1 MVVATWTTGG
11 SWRKVL
17 ALKIIEAP
25 QPAKADELTAEGIHC
40 NRCVVTL
47 NRIESSIKPI
57 IIRYPSYPIVLIEH
71 DWTYHIYPNPLFLKV
86 GWVSHWPWTLQKPS
100 GTHGFDPHLI
110 GQEHDQG
117 LRRPLCDCWAV
128 NNDMARSTG
137 AFRRSWVNKDVRI
150 IKSMINIDKC
160 HKCNVNLW

>member
-47 NRIESSIKPI
+47 NRIESSIKTD
-57 IIRYPSYPIVLIEH
+57 H
-71 DWTYHIYPNPLFLKV
+71 NPLFKL
-86 GWVSHWPWTLQKPS
+86 SHC
-100 GTHGFDPHLI
+100 FD
-110 GQEHDQG
+110 
-117 LRRPLCDCWAV
+117 
-128 NNDMARSTG
+128 
-137 AFRRSWVNKDVRI
+137 
-150 IKSMINIDKC
+150 
-160 HKCNVNLW
+160 

>member
-47 NRIESSIKPI
+47 NRIESSIKTDHNPLSH
-57 IIRYPSYPIVLIEH
+57 RYPIVLIEH
-71 DWTYHIYPNPLFLKV
+71 DCYHIYRNPIVFKKWDEYPIDPLSLYPL
-86 GWVSHWPWTLQKPS
+86 GPMASIPTLLARNTIRDS
-100 GTHGFDPHLI
+100 VD
-110 GQEHDQG
+110 
-117 LRRPLCDCWAV
+117 RLCDCWAV
-128 NNDMARSTG
+128 NNDMARSTWSFSDLG
-137 AFRRSWVNKDVRI
+137 STKMFGS
-150 IKSMINIDKC
+150 
-160 HKCNVNLW
+160 